1 LTQQPSAAGPERR
14 SPTSRAEDSARRRTI
29 ARRRTAVA
37 VGGVA
42 VVAIAAILLSGGK
55 VPLVDDGPDGP
66 DGFSFELGKVQATTI
81 SRTPR
86 SELNDVA
93 REAGA
98 GVKETM
104 DELYFRAFV
113 DQGSWGDHGTAFEL
127 FEGRA
132 ATSAGS
138 DAEVLT
144 LGSTANDEFEALD
157 RASGTLTVSVLTDA
171 KDAPVSAVAQ
181 VEFEATVEARGGG
194 TSTQVVS
201 IGSFF
206 LRPVEGAW
214 RIFAYEVDREDV
226 EAAATGPS
234 GSPS

>member
-1 LTQQPSAAGPERR
+1 M
-14 SPTSRAEDSARRRTI
+14 
-29 ARRRTAVA
+29 
-37 VGGVA
+37 
-42 VVAIAAILLSGGK
+42 VAIAAILLSGGK
-55 VPLVDDGPDGP
+55 VPLIDNGPEGQ
-66 DGFSFELGKVQATTI
+66 DGFSFQLGKVHATTM

-113 DQGSWGDHGTAFEL
+113 DQGSWGDYEAAFEL

-132 ATSAGS
+132 ASRAGS

-144 LGSTANDEFEALD
+144 LGSSASDDFEALD
-157 RASGTLTVSVLTDA
+157 EASGTLSVSVLTDA

-206 LRPVEGAW
+206 LRRVEGAW
-214 RIFAYEVDREDV
+214 RIFAYEVDRDDV
-226 EAAATGPS
+226 EAAATSPS